1 MSKLVNK
8 LMRKL
13 PIITAAFL
21 ILVNMIV
28 LAGVNYNRT
37 GETNANLQ
45 LTERELS
52 LPYRSYRQKENS
64 GLALKLNWGIV
75 PAKLFTNNYRKYTLS
90 SYGTPNWLTKDKLK
104 ELGIFIDSTK
114 IDINVAVFDNRKL
127 PAEAFIIVLEYN
139 GKTFQT
145 LLSKAEK
152 DIQKLR
158 NTVEK
163 NQDDS
168 DLIRQL
174 KRGEESLTQLKTSE
188 SRLIAIDAGRN
199 LQTLQE
205 KYPDRSRYLMMR
217 GELRRYWENRKL
229 SARINKLFISNI
241 HLPLPYSEEVNK
253 ITNRETSTNRNT
265 KWKGEPRYRF
275 ELNVGQRLEPWV
287 GEAGGL

>member
-1 MSKLVNK
+1 MNKMLNK
-8 LMRKL
+8 LMNKL
-13 PIITAAFL
+13 PIIAAAFL

-37 GETNANLQ
+37 GETNASLQ

-52 LPYRSYRQKENS
+52 LPYRSYGQKENS

-75 PAKLFTNNYRKYTLS
+75 PAKLFTNNYRKYALY
-90 SYGTPNWLTKDKLK
+90 SYGTPNWLTEDKLK
-104 ELGIFIDSTK
+104 ELGFFIDSTK
-114 IDINVAVFDNRKL
+114 HDINEAVFDNRKL
-127 PAEAFIIVLEYN
+127 PAETFIIVLEYN
-139 GKTFQT
+139 GESFQA
-145 LLSKAEK
+145 LLRKAEK

-158 NTVEK
+158 DTVEK
-163 NQDDS
+163 NPDDS
-168 DLIRQL
+168 DLIKQL

-188 SRLIAIDAGRN
+188 SRLIAIDAGHN
-199 LQTLQE
+199 LQSLKE
-205 KYPDRSRYLMMR
+205 KYTDSSQYLMMR

-241 HLPLPYSEEVNK
+241 HVPLPYSEEVNE
-253 ITNRETSTNRNT
+253 ITNRETSTNGYT
-265 KWKGEPRYRF
+265 KWKGKPRYQF

>member
-1 MSKLVNK
+1 MNK
-8 LMRKL
+8 MMNKL
-13 PIITAAFL
+13 PIIAAAFL

-28 LAGVNYNRT
+28 LAGVNYNRS
-37 GETNANLQ
+37 GEANANLQ

-75 PAKLFTNNYRKYTLS
+75 PAKLFTNNYRKYALYS
-90 SYGTPNWLTKDKLK
+90 HGTPNWLTEDKLK
-104 ELGIFIDSTK
+104 ALGIFIDSTK
-114 IDINVAVFDNRKL
+114 PDINEAAFDNGKL

-139 GKTFQT
+139 GETFQA
-145 LLSKAEK
+145 LLRKAEK

-158 NTVEK
+158 DTVEK
-163 NQDDS
+163 NPDDGGS
-168 DLIRQL
+168 MKQL
-174 KRGEESLTQLKTSE
+174 KRDEEALTQLKTSA

-199 LQTLQE
+199 LQTLKE
-205 KYPDRSRYLMMR
+205 KYPDSSQYLMMR
-217 GELRRYWENRKL
+217 GELRRYWANRKL

-241 HLPLPYSEEVNK
+241 HVPLPYSEEVNE
-253 ITNRETSTNRNT
+253 ITNREISTKGYN

-275 ELNVGQRLEPWV
+275 ELNVGKRLEPWV